1 MVKKLIGIMFFPL
14 FLFGEEI
21 SFDVAIELAYKK
33 NDELKILEK
42 EIEALKIK
50 ARGNFLKLFYPSI
63 TANGNVSYQFFTNG
77 ENITKYS
84 QGNKTI
90 EITNTFPDNY
100 TFSISIDKVF
110 FKGFENYNS
119 YNASLIELD
128 LKQKEYRDKL
138 KELWLSTLE
147 SYYKLLL
154 FDSEIKISSKRLA
167 ILSNQLKEANEKYKL
182 NLITFLEVN
191 ETNLNLKNENINY
204 LKILNEYKKEEKNLK
219 RILGLTDNLIL
230 TEELTNM
237 KNYVSNITDIDKE
250 KIFIEVLSNNFN
262 YLSYNYSI
270 KKEEINKSTLE
281 WSKLPYV
288 SGSFDYRTRFE
299 KEEINKRSWQQNW
312 QVGLS
317 VSLPIDSLFPD
328 SSVEVSIKQSKA
340 NIEKLK
346 MEKSKYEKELKDE
359 IFAYLDEL
367 NFYLESLKIMDEKLT
382 ISSENLNY
390 IKKQFELG
398 NINFIE
404 FEIGELNYLEAKYQ
418 YENAFYNYYLTMA
431 KIIRNL

>member
-1 MVKKLIGIMFFPL
+1 MVKKLIGIMFLPL

-359 IFAYLDEL
+359 IFTYLDEL